1 MSDIQVSCQHAVMRI
16 KMNRPAK
23 KNSLTRSMYEQMAVA
38 IEDAGISDNRVI
50 VIEGEGECFTAGNN
64 IADFA
69 SADEAEHVN
78 ETAHFMEALMK
89 CELPVIAKVRGL
101 AVGIGTTMLL
111 HCDFVYCDE
120 SAKFIMPFIDL
131 GLVPEYASS
140 YILPRLA
147 GHRKASEWLML
158 GKPFTGEEALQFGI
172 ATQVFPQKQL
182 DSMVDKVATALC
194 SKPKSALRHTKRL
207 MKSDAHAVERHV
219 NEELDYFIQAMQSE
233 PAQEAFSAFLD
244 KRSINPE
251 KFK

>member
-1 MSDIQVSCQHAVMRI
+1 
-16 KMNRPAK
+16 
-23 KNSLTRSMYEQMAVA
+23 
-38 IEDAGISDNRVI
+38 
-50 VIEGEGECFTAGNN
+50 
-64 IADFA
+64 
-69 SADEAEHVN
+69 
-78 ETAHFMEALMK
+78 MK

-244 KRSINPE
+244 KRPINPE